1 MVPTTDACKSLNDGI
16 DLPDHGEVW
25 ARSWNVDQVTSDSA
39 LLSIKLNT
47 RTLDLTRRITLI
59 EISDNAYEIKL
70 QYSLQNYGDSQIPAF
85 WSSHPLFRAEGV
97 KEIVIANRNA
107 ATLTDG
113 FDLTFSSFVVS
124 KIVVQANG

>member
-1 MVPTTDACKSLNDGI
+1 MAKKKIFLVRERAYRINVSGLIPNTVHYMYFERVLVPSGNLKPVGGKRGDTILTDENGQASFDFFYVSNITGI
-16 DLPDHGEVW
+16 Q
-25 ARSWNVDQVTSDSA
+25 S
-39 LLSIKLNT
+39 
-47 RTLDLTRRITLI
+47 
-59 EISDNAYEIKL
+59 
-70 QYSLQNYGDSQIPAF
+70 SLQQLQKDASLIAG
-85 WSSHPLFRAEGV
+85 R

>member
-1 MVPTTDACKSLNDGI
+1 MAQKKIFLARERAYRIDVSGLIPNTVHYMYFERVLVPSGNLKPVSGKRGDAILTDENGQASFDFFY
-16 DLPDHGEVW
+16 V
-25 ARSWNVDQVTSDSA
+25 SD
-39 LLSIKLNT
+39 
-47 RTLDLTRRITLI
+47 ITATQ
-59 EISDNAYEIKL
+59 S
-70 QYSLQNYGDSQIPAF
+70 SLQQLQKDASLIAG
-85 WSSHPLFRAEGV
+85 R